1 MKWIISA
8 ICAVGLAVSLI
19 IGGLTMTRPQEVEYL
34 RIHVRANSNS
44 EADQAVK
51 YMVKD
56 GIVALLTELL
66 VDAESKTEA
75 TEIITDNFS
84 LIEEAANMILSKE
97 GFSYTSRAEIKNEY
111 FPTRTYSSAEGEIT
125 LAEGSYDAL
134 ILNLGS
140 GTGNNWWCIVYPA
153 FCFGTSKNFDKI
165 VYISQIWEIL
175 NSRKQ
180 GG

>member
-66 VDAESKTEA
+66 VDADSKTEA
-75 TEIITDNFS
+75 T
-84 LIEEAANMILSKE
+84 
-97 GFSYTSRAEIKNEY
+97 
-111 FPTRTYSSAEGEIT
+111 
-125 LAEGSYDAL
+125 
-134 ILNLGS
+134 
-140 GTGNNWWCIVYPA
+140 
-153 FCFGTSKNFDKI
+153 
-165 VYISQIWEIL
+165 
-175 NSRKQ
+175 
-180 GG
+180 